1 MSGRGQG
8 RTWSGWRAALPRI
21 PRCNRHG
28 PSPFRSI
35 FWPCYRAHWTASG
48 TWGRLLFQRNLLH
61 LVIGSR
67 ASCPSRRNCDILIGS
82 STIGV
87 TVIGRTGIAGIGPGR
102 NPGGPIIEGPIIVA
116 AAAGG
121 PISCMPGGI
130 PAIMR
135 GGLACHCDI
144 MCICGG
150 NIGIPGCHGAAAAA
164 ARTWLWCSSSCRTS
178 KRPWV
183 RCNRARRPAMAR
195 GGDVTTGETGE
206 LQKIF

>member
-67 ASCPSRRNCDILIGS
+67 ASCPSRRNCDILIRLLHYWRHS
-82 STIGV
+82 H
-87 TVIGRTGIAGIGPGR
+87 RPHWHCR
-102 NPGGPIIEGPIIVA
+102 NWTRAEP
-116 AAAGG
+116 
-121 PISCMPGGI
+121 
-130 PAIMR
+130 R
-135 GGLACHCDI
+135 GAHHRGTH
-144 MCICGG
+144 
-150 NIGIPGCHGAAAAA
+150 H
-164 ARTWLWCSSSCRTS
+164 SSSSSWRTHQLHAG
-178 KRPWV
+178 RHPRDHARWPCLPLRHHVHLWRQHRHTRVPWSSRSSSPHLALV
-183 RCNRARRPAMAR
+183 
-195 GGDVTTGETGE
+195 
-206 LQKIF
+206 LIFL